1 VAKACKAYAKLD
13 MHPLVRYLLNRLK
26 AHESFDLVVLHELL
40 SVLTARPRTLPPS
53 PPPPRPPPGPSRL

>member
-1 VAKACKAYAKLD
+1 
-13 MHPLVRYLLNRLK
+13 MHPLCRYLLNRLK

-40 SVLTARPRTLPPS
+40 SVLTARPRTLPSS

>member
-13 MHPLVRYLLNRLK
+13 MHPLCRYLLNRLK

-40 SVLTARPRTLPPS
+40 SVLTARRRCLHSQTPR
-53 PPPPRPPPGPSRL
+53 PSRL